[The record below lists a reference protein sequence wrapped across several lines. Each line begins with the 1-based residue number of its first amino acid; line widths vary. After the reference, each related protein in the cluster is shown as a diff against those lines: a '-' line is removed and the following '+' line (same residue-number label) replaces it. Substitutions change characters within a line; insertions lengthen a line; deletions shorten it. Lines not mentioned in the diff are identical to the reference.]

1 MRDPRDTDR
10 LPTIPRA
17 ASSPVNPGA
26 ELTPGGDRFE
36 NRSLE
41 RYTDLTQRKPSRRYR
56 WWTSVLFFVVAAIP
70 IAILCIMGAVYWQA
84 RTDETRHVDAI
95 VVLGAAQYNGRPSNV
110 LRARLD
116 HALELYRGG
125 YAPAIIVTGGRM
137 PGDVYTEAGT
147 SEQYLLDRGV
157 PADAILMEDEGRDT
171 WGSLQGVAEVAE
183 GSGIHDILIVS
194 DGFHLFRAELMANNL
209 GFESYSSPATDS
221 PIEPWSGEEFSYVIR
236 ETGGVIAFIPR
247 LF

>member
-1 MRDPRDTDR
+1 
-10 LPTIPRA
+10 
-17 ASSPVNPGA
+17 
-26 ELTPGGDRFE
+26 
-36 NRSLE
+36 
-41 RYTDLTQRKPSRRYR
+41 
-56 WWTSVLFFVVAAIP
+56 VLFFVVAAIP

-84 RTDETRHVDAI
+84 RTDETHHVDAI

>member
-10 LPTIPRA
+10 LPTIPRP
-17 ASSPVNPGA
+17 ASTPVA
-26 ELTPGGDRFE
+26 DRTSGGDRFE
-36 NRSLE
+36 NPSLE
-41 RYTDLTQRKPSRRYR
+41 QYTDLTQQKPSRRYR
-56 WWTSVLFFVVAAIP
+56 WWTSVLFFVLAAIP

-125 YAPAIIVTGGRM
+125 YAPTIIVTGGRM

-157 PADAILMEDEGRDT
+157 PPEAILMEDEGRDT
-171 WGSLQGVAEVAE
+171 WGSLQGVADVAE
-183 GSGIHDILIVS
+183 GTDIHDILIVS
-194 DGFHLFRAELMANNL
+194 DGFHLFRAELMANDL
-209 GFESYSSPATDS
+209 GFESYSSPATES
-221 PIEPWSGEEFSYVIR
+221 PIELWSGEEFSYVIR